1 MALEQLNLTILINIK
16 VIISV
21 SILPLFSMNF
31 FGKEWNFFCLDSRPL
46 CLTDNILWLAKEH
59 P

>member
-31 FGKEWNFFCLDSRPL
+31 FFGKEWNFFAWTLVL
-46 CLTDNILWLAKEH
+46 FA
-59 P
+59 